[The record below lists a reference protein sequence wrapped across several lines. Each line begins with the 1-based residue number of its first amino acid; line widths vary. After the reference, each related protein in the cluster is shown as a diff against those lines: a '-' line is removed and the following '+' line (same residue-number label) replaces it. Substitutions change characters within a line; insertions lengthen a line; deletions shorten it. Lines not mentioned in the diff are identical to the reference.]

1 MKKKVSLIK
10 LIRFWSIILLLAIAT
25 IISTIDIAVNYHS
38 LSINTQ
44 KIRADYLR
52 EQKENIRHEVER
64 VIDMIHYE
72 RKQCVRLAQEQV
84 KQRVYE
90 ACAIA
95 TNIYEVNKNSKSAN
109 EIKRM
114 IVDALLPIRFPAN
127 GYYFIASLE
136 GDNILLNN
144 MPDMTGK
151 KILDTQDFDGRYV
164 VQDIIAIAKRS
175 GEGFYK
181 YTWMKPNK
189 KTGLPKS
196 SFVKLFKPYGWVIGA
211 GLYIDDVETMVKEK
225 VMKRINDIRFGT
237 NGYIFVGDWQGILL
251 AHGVQP
257 KLIGS
262 NMWNRTDSKGNK
274 IHQSFI
280 AASKQPSGGY
290 THYWWRKTDNGKE
303 RSKIAF
309 TKKVPEWKLFVGT
322 GVYLDN
328 IDADIAAMH
337 DDLNNQ
343 TKQKVIIFII
353 ITALVVAI
361 IIFLINLLSNK
372 LNNDFNIY
380 SSSFAKA
387 ASSDKEIDHSY
398 IRFAE
403 LDKMARYA
411 NKMLQDK
418 ISAQQN
424 LLTEKEHLDVTL
436 RSISEGVI
444 TLDSSC
450 RILTM
455 NDAAEVLTGWQEQQ
469 ATGKII
475 SDIFNITDSDHKNN
489 IKNIINKV
497 LAEGHIVEHANHDIL
512 TSKHGIKYNVAASAA
527 PLRDFENSIRGVVIV
542 FKDITARLKR
552 EEERLK
558 ANKLESIGILA
569 GGIAHN
575 FNNILTGI
583 FGNLEFAEAKLPRT
597 HQAYKF
603 INTAHHAM
611 ERATELTKQLLT
623 FAKGGD
629 PLIESLN
636 IQEVINNA
644 LEFNLSGSNVKAGLN
659 LPDDLWQVKADKG
672 QLNQIF
678 SNLII
683 NAKHAMPDGGNIYIE
698 AENCATTDIPNL
710 SGDFIKII
718 VKDDGVGI
726 PAKFIKQ
733 VFDPYF
739 TTKQTGSGLGLA
751 TVHSIIS
758 RHNGHIA
765 VKSTP
770 QTGTIFTIH
779 LPAVKT
785 SPRQEETTTVSS
797 IEYTSPMSAHILLMD
812 DEKMILDVSSTL
824 LESYGYQVEIATD
837 GNEALKKYR
846 SATASGRPFDLVIMD
861 LTIPGGMGGK
871 ETIKKLLA
879 FAPDAKVIASTGY
892 STDPVIANYKKYGFK
907 GQLVKPFRLEVLK
920 AEVARLLN
928 EN

>member
-25 IISTIDIAVNYHS
+25 VISTIDITANYHS
-38 LSINTQ
+38 LSINTK
-44 KIRADYLR
+44 KIRADYLKA
-52 EQKENIRHEVER
+52 QQENIRHEVGR
-64 VIDMIHYE
+64 VIDMIRYE
-72 RKQCVRLAQEQV
+72 RKQCTILAQEQV

-95 TNIYEVNKNSKSAN
+95 ENIYEVNKNSKSAD

-114 IVDALLPIRFPAN
+114 IVDAISPIRFPAS
-127 GYYFIASLE
+127 GYYFIASLT

-151 KILDTQDFDGRYV
+151 KLLETQDLDGRYV
-164 VQDIIAIAKRS
+164 VKDIIAIAKRS

-181 YTWMKPNK
+181 YTWMKPNQK
-189 KTGLPKS
+189 ISLAKS
-196 SFVKLFKPYGWVIGA
+196 SFVKLFKPYNWIIGA

-237 NGYIFVGDWQGILL
+237 NGYIFVGDWQGIVL
-251 AHGVQP
+251 AHGAQP

-262 NMWNRTDSKGNK
+262 NMWNSKDSKGNK
-274 IHQSFI
+274 VNQIFI
-280 AASKQPSGGY
+280 AASKQPNGGY
-290 THYWWRKTDNGKE
+290 INYWWREPGKSKA
-303 RSKIAF
+303 RPKIAF
-309 TKKVPEWKLFVGT
+309 TKGVPAWKLFVGA
-322 GVYLDN
+322 GVYLDD
-328 IDADIAAMH
+328 IDTDIAAMH
-337 DDLNNQ
+337 NDLNNQ

-361 IIFLINLLSNK
+361 IIFLIDLLSRK

-387 ASSDKEIDHSY
+387 ASSDEEIDHAY

-418 ISAQQN
+418 IAVKQH
-424 LLTEKEHLDVTL
+424 LLTEKEHLEVTL

-444 TLDSSC
+444 TIDSSS
-450 RILTM
+450 RVLTM
-455 NDAAEVLTGWQEQQ
+455 NDAAAKLTGWHEQQ

-475 SDIFNITDSDHKNN
+475 SDIFNITNGDHKNHIN
-489 IKNIINKV
+489 EIVNKV
-497 LAEGHIVEHANHDIL
+497 LTTGQTVEHTNHNIL
-512 TSKHGIKYNVAASAA
+512 ISKAGIKHNIAANAA
-527 PLRDFENSIRGVVIV
+527 PLRDLKNNIHGIVIV

-583 FGNLEFAEAKLPRT
+583 FGNIEFAKAKLPGT

-629 PLIESLN
+629 PLIESLK
-636 IQEVINNA
+636 IQDVINNA
-644 LEFNLSGSNVKAGLN
+644 LEFNLSGSNVKAKLN
-659 LPDDLWQVKADKG
+659 LPDELWQIKADKG

-698 AENCATTDIPNL
+698 AENCPSPGIPNL
-710 SGDFIKII
+710 SGDFIKIT

-733 VFDPYF
+733 IFDPYF

-765 VKSTP
+765 VESTP
-770 QTGTIFTIH
+770 QIGTVFTIH
-779 LPAVKT
+779 LPSVKT
-785 SPRQEETTTVSS
+785 SPRQEESATVSS
-797 IEYTSPMSAHILLMD
+797 IEHTSPMSAHILLMD

-824 LESYGYQVEIATD
+824 LESCGYQVEIATD
-837 GNEALKKYR
+837 GKDALKKYR
-846 SATASGRPFDLVIMD
+846 SATANGQPFDLVIMD

-871 ETIKKLLA
+871 ETIRKLLA
-879 FAPDAKVIASTGY
+879 FAPSAKVIASSGY

-907 GQLVKPFRLEVLK
+907 GQLIKPFRLEVLK